1 MLCWPATEAARRL
14 RVSYPIIQGPFGGGP
29 STVELVA
36 AVSNA
41 GGLGSFGAYGLSAEQ
56 IEEVT
61 GEIAQSTPASFA
73 VNLWVGTHDIPE
85 SEMSSEQF
93 EEAVARLQ
101 PLYEK
106 FGVRAP
112 QYPERFA
119 PSFDEQVEA
128 LLRARPPVASFVFG
142 IPEQPVLQACRE
154 AGIVTIATAS
164 SVEEA
169 VAIDQVGADLIVAS
183 GMEAGGHRV
192 SFLHDAES
200 ALTGSM
206 ALIPLI
212 ADNVRAPVIAA
223 GGIADARGVLAALH
237 LGAQGVQIGTA
248 FLVTDESG
256 AADEH
261 KSELLD
267 ARATQL
273 TRAFTGRLA
282 RGVPNTLMRAVES
295 GAAILP
301 FPYQGYLLGPLLAR
315 AQAEGD
321 PELSKLW
328 GGQAA
333 GLARRRSAGD
343 LVESLIRDVSD
354 ALPAGD
360 EHQQLSASALARWT
374 NEGGALGSPSD
385 YWSVCDDIPKQQ
397 LQLRARGRLAGS
409 LSYQLRGR
417 LLALEHTNVFPEFQG
432 QGAAR
437 RLAESAMERA
447 ERDELMVLPLCRY
460 TSRYIAEHPEHLLR
474 VPAELR
480 VEFDL
485 PPC

>member
-1 MLCWPATEAARRL
+1 MYRQSSSVLCWPATEAARRL

-164 SVEEA
+164 
-169 VAIDQVGADLIVAS
+169 
-183 GMEAGGHRV
+183 
-192 SFLHDAES
+192 
-200 ALTGSM
+200 T
-206 ALIPLI
+206 
-212 ADNVRAPVIAA
+212 
-223 GGIADARGVLAALH
+223 
-237 LGAQGVQIGTA
+237 
-248 FLVTDESG
+248 
-256 AADEH
+256 
-261 KSELLD
+261 
-267 ARATQL
+267 
-273 TRAFTGRLA
+273 
-282 RGVPNTLMRAVES
+282 
-295 GAAILP
+295 
-301 FPYQGYLLGPLLAR
+301 PLLAI
-315 AQAEGD
+315 
-321 PELSKLW
+321 S
-328 GGQAA
+328 
-333 GLARRRSAGD
+333 
-343 LVESLIRDVSD
+343 
-354 ALPAGD
+354 
-360 EHQQLSASALARWT
+360 
-374 NEGGALGSPSD
+374 
-385 YWSVCDDIPKQQ
+385 
-397 LQLRARGRLAGS
+397 
-409 LSYQLRGR
+409 
-417 LLALEHTNVFPEFQG
+417 
-432 QGAAR
+432 
-437 RLAESAMERA
+437 
-447 ERDELMVLPLCRY
+447 
-460 TSRYIAEHPEHLLR
+460 TSRPTFLSTTRKGTGLGVPYLLPTSSL
-474 VPAELR
+474 VLK
-480 VEFDL
+480 
-485 PPC
+485 